1 VLAALL
7 RFSQPV
13 GFAITLAN
21 KDGYQDS
28 ILLSGLPIGAA
39 EPALDTACG
48 LWSTGLRAWS

>member
-1 VLAALL
+1 MLAALL

-28 ILLSGLPIGAA
+28 ILLSGLPMGAA

-48 LWSTGLRAWS
+48 L

>member
-39 EPALDTACG
+39 EAALDTACG
-48 LWSTGLRAWS
+48 LSSTGLSAWS